1 MNKLFITLSIMMG
14 VVVLSSNYLV
24 QFPIN
29 YFGLNEILTY
39 GAFSY
44 PIAFLITDLANRSYG
59 KLLARQIVYLGFLI
73 GIIFTLLFS
82 TDFAD
87 LISVRI
93 AIGSGVAFIT
103 AQLLDIQIFDRLR
116 KKEWFVAPLTSSLI
130 GSTVDTFLF
139 FSISFYAT
147 GVPWVTLSLG
157 DLAVKVLVALIMLI
171 PFRMLLKI
179 IKPIKVSNI
188 FDENKNDPIL
198 KTKLFNQD
206 LDNPIGIA
214 AGFDKNA
221 EVYNPLFKLG
231 FGFVEVGTVTP
242 LKQYGNEK
250 PRVFRLVEDQAL
262 INRLGFNNHGSDT
275 ILNRIKSNKKLGVL
289 GVNVGP
295 NKDSNDRLNDYL
307 IGLEKFSE
315 VADYITINIS
325 SPNTENLRN
334 FHDENKLKDLLTSI
348 SEKKKQLK
356 TEIPVAVKISPDINE
371 NQIDL
376 ISEILL
382 ENEISAIIISNTSEA
397 CRETLQNIQRHQK
410 GGLSGKPIEKK
421 SNLLISKFYNLI
433 KGKIKIIGVGGV
445 DSGKAAY
452 DKFLLGAD
460 YVQLYTG
467 MVFQGPNIAGMI
479 KKDLKELLIRDGVK
493 NFTEIVGNKTVS

>member
-1 MNKLFITLSIMMG
+1 MY
-14 VVVLSSNYLV
+14 SN
-24 QFPIN
+24 
-29 YFGLNEILTY
+29 
-39 GAFSY
+39 
-44 PIAFLITDLANRSYG
+44 
-59 KLLARQIVYLGFLI
+59 
-73 GIIFTLLFS
+73 
-82 TDFAD
+82 
-87 LISVRI
+87 
-93 AIGSGVAFIT
+93 
-103 AQLLDIQIFDRLR
+103 LR
-116 KKEWFVAPLTSSLI
+116 SLI
-130 GSTVDTFLF
+130 FKIDPERAHFLA
-139 FSISFYAT
+139 IQ
-147 GVPWVTLSLG
+147 SLK
-157 DLAVKVLVALIMLI
+157 LNL
-171 PFRMLLKI
+171 
-179 IKPIKVSNI
+179 VSNI
-188 FDENKNDPIL
+188 FDENKNDPVL
-198 KTKLFNQD
+198 KTKLFNKD
-206 LDNPIGIA
+206 LNNPIGIA

-242 LKQYGNEK
+242 FKQYGNEK

-262 INRLGFNNHGSDT
+262 INRLGFNNHGSDI

-295 NKDSNDRLNDYL
+295 NKNSNDRLNDYL
-307 IGLEKFSE
+307 IGLEKFSQ

-334 FHDENKLKDLLTSI
+334 FHDENKLKELLKSI
-348 SEKKKQLK
+348 SEKKKNLK

-371 NQIDL
+371 NQIEL

-397 CRETLQNIQRHQK
+397 SRETLQNIQRHQK
-410 GGLSGKPIEKK
+410 GGLSGKPIEEK
-421 SNLLISKFYNLI
+421 SNLLISKFYKLI

-467 MVFQGPNIAGMI
+467 MVFQGPNIAGVI

-493 NFTEIVGNKTVS
+493 NFTEIVGNKTIS

>member
-1 MNKLFITLSIMMG
+1 MY
-14 VVVLSSNYLV
+14 SN
-24 QFPIN
+24 
-29 YFGLNEILTY
+29 
-39 GAFSY
+39 
-44 PIAFLITDLANRSYG
+44 
-59 KLLARQIVYLGFLI
+59 
-73 GIIFTLLFS
+73 
-82 TDFAD
+82 
-87 LISVRI
+87 
-93 AIGSGVAFIT
+93 
-103 AQLLDIQIFDRLR
+103 LR
-116 KKEWFVAPLTSSLI
+116 SLI
-130 GSTVDTFLF
+130 FKIDPERAHFLA
-139 FSISFYAT
+139 IQ
-147 GVPWVTLSLG
+147 SLK
-157 DLAVKVLVALIMLI
+157 LNL
-171 PFRMLLKI
+171 
-179 IKPIKVSNI
+179 VSNI

-334 FHDENKLKDLLTSI
+334 FHEENKLKELLKSV

-397 CRETLQNIQRHQK
+397 SRETLQNIQRHQK

-421 SNLLISKFYNLI
+421 SNLLISKFYKLI